1 MLRIGVNQLVDF
13 AFENFRDRSRF
24 YTSHFGKEQRHIRG
38 LSGYRQL
45 QFYRVVFRQLL
56 ERLERVADSSKY
68 LRHQPQDYWLDIRGF
83 VRKRETTVVVFP
95 NALFLG

>member
-1 MLRIGVNQLVDF
+1 MNWSISPLKTSAIAVV
-13 AFENFRDRSRF
+13 STPHRF

-83 VRKRETTVVVFP
+83 SRKRETTVLVFP
-95 NALFLG
+95 KARFLG